1 VSERPTE
8 PHLWEPGG
16 MDAKRRTVCL
26 ACGRLWEDAIHEPS
40 RRRARRGISEP
51 SHPPEIHER

>member
-1 VSERPTE
+1 MSGSERPAG

-16 MDAKRRTVCL
+16 LDAKSRTVCL

-40 RRRARRGISEP
+40 RRRSGPSRP
-51 SHPPEIHER
+51 SHPTEIHTR